1 MLPLTVTVWVAEAA
15 PVVALKLSGPVGV
28 AAIVG
33 VGAVTVPL
41 RVMVWLVA
49 PVLATVS
56 VPFTVPAVAVLARRT
71 YTAVAATVPL
81 AGVRLTLL
89 LKGPVAEVAT
99 S

>member
-1 MLPLTVTVWVAEAA
+1 MVDVLKVSGPAG
-15 PVVALKLSGPVGV
+15 VALTT
-28 AAIVG
+28 G
-33 VGAVTVPL
+33 VGAVTIPL
-41 RVMVWLVA
+41 SVIVWLVA
-49 PVLATVS
+49 PVLAMVR
-56 VPFTVPAVAVLARRT
+56 VPFTVPAVAVAARRT